1 MFGYLMTFMAGSLT
15 GAVTMTFLIA
25 CRKQGEVMDCAG
37 GYREQDSESGDQHD
51 ETDSEDGDIGSA
63 DVSEAPE
70 GSENAESTGE
80 ADREADG

>member
-1 MFGYLMTFMAGSLT
+1 MLGYLMTFMAGSLT

-37 GYREQDSESGDQHD
+37 GYREQNSKSGNQHN
-51 ETDSEDGDIGSA
+51 EADSEDGNISST
-63 DVSEAPE
+63 DVSETPE
-70 GSENAESTGE
+70 GSENTEGTGE

>member
-15 GAVTMTFLIA
+15 GAVTMAFLIA
-25 CRKQGEVMDCAG
+25 NKKQGEVMDCAG
-37 GYREQDSESGDQHD
+37 GYREQDSKSGDQHN
-51 ETDSEDGDIGSA
+51 EADSKDGDISSA

-70 GSENAESTGE
+70 GSENTESTGE